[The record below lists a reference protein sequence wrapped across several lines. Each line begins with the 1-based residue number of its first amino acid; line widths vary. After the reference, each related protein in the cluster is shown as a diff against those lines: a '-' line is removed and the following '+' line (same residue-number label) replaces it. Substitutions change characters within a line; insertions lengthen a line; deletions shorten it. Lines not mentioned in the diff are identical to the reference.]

1 MNSRTNVPI
10 SPPVSSG
17 TANPPVLLSPEEIVS
32 ELRLLRQQI
41 PDYVQLPLPS
51 AKSLQAV
58 ANVHLAFIH
67 AAISAVGASDTM
79 QSVLGRTTADLQQE
93 AELPARLGVV
103 ADELRA
109 MLNGVVAGMTVRK
122 HSVALSA
129 IQAYGLGRQLVR
141 QKEHADLLPHVLAM
155 TRLRRLGRRATA
167 TPQPPTP
174 PAHGLLSEQEV
185 QTK

>member
-1 MNSRTNVPI
+1 MNSSTNVPI

-17 TANPPVLLSPEEIVS
+17 TANPPALLPLEEIVS
-32 ELRLLRQQI
+32 QLRLLRQQF

-51 AKSLQAV
+51 AASLRIV
-58 ANVHLAFIH
+58 ANVHPAFVQ

-79 QSVLGRTTADLQQE
+79 QSVLGRTAADLQQE
-93 AELPARLGVV
+93 AELPARLNVV

-109 MLNGVVAGMTVRK
+109 MLQGIEAGALVRK

-129 IQAYGLGRQLVR
+129 LQAYGLGRQLVR

-155 TRLRRLGRRATA
+155 TRIRRLGRRAVV
-167 TPQPPTP
+167 TPPPTP
-174 PAHGLLSEQEV
+174 PAHGLLSDEQEV
-185 QTK
+185 QTT